1 MALPPIIKGS
11 PASLI
16 TDTAQEDANFC
27 WATNAPQSGSLV
39 ARELAAQRGDD
50 STVNKLEAY
59 SPIVR
64 GSRETPPIMRYP
76 ADIGSARSQIP
87 HVMQFKIYWRWENP
101 EFAKQ
106 AKKLKAESEST
117 LKELEDAQRL
127 IEDGNYT
134 IDGIAEYSANPFNFV
149 GDSQLSNA
157 TTMMMA
163 PSFVSPNDPSNN
175 TNLEML
181 LRNPETRE
189 EGRRIMERN
198 LKNANDRVN
207 NIGSEFGV
215 DGTTNFGITDITQD
229 TTVLSNRFNRLV
241 SAATPDKL
249 QSAFGLSESS
259 GIGQY
264 LTQKDPQYDQMVSI
278 YLPVCTRINGE
289 DAFSYTDFDMKKAAG
304 VVAAA
309 ASLGSSEGFGDLVGK
324 SGELTKQ
331 AAVALATSLTSDSAL
346 AGVIP
351 AITGLVLNPR
361 IEKMFQQKD
370 IRQFTFSWDLYP
382 RNEEEVR
389 NIKNIIDTFRYHS
402 HPARSSGD
410 ETTPEADPQI
420 MLRVPAEF
428 TVKFLS
434 SSSNGSG
441 TGFVENEYIPKISRC
456 VITNI
461 SVDYTPNGVFST
473 LKDNSP
479 TSYTL
484 SLTMSE
490 VAQLTREDVKGGF

>member
-1 MALPPIIKGS
+1 MALPPIVKGA
-11 PASLI
+11 PVSLI
-16 TDTAQEDANFC
+16 TDSRQNDANYC
-27 WATNAPQSGSLV
+27 WATNAPQSGAVV
-39 ARELAAQRGDD
+39 ARELSAQRGEDP
-50 STVNKLEAY
+50 TVNKLEAY
-59 SPIVR
+59 SPSVK
-64 GSRETPPIMRYP
+64 GSRDKPPIMRYP
-76 ADIGSARSQIP
+76 ADIGSPQSQIP
-87 HVMQFKIYWRWENP
+87 HVMQFKIYWRWENT
-101 EFAKQ
+101 EFTERAQ
-106 AKKLKAESEST
+106 KLKAEAEST

-134 IDGIAEYSANPFNFV
+134 LDGIAQYSNNPFNFV
-149 GDSQLSNA
+149 SDTQLSNA

-181 LRNPETRE
+181 LKNPETRE

-207 NIGSEFGV
+207 SIGAEFGV
-215 DGTTNFGITDITQD
+215 DGTTNFGATNITQD

-241 SAATPDKL
+241 SSATPKGVQDALNYLGL
-249 QSAFGLSESS
+249 Q
-259 GIGQY
+259 QR
-264 LTQKDPQYDQMVSI
+264 DPQYDQMVSI

-289 DAFSYTDFDMKKAAG
+289 DAFTYTDFDMKKAAG
-304 VVAAA
+304 FVAGA
-309 ASLGSSEGFGDLVGK
+309 ASLGTSEGFSDFIGK
-324 SGELTKQ
+324 AGELTKQ
-331 AAVALATSLTSDSAL
+331 GALAYATSAAEGNPL

-351 AITGLVLNPR
+351 ALTGLVLNPR
-361 IEKMFQQKD
+361 IEKMFKEKD
-370 IRQFTFSWDLYP
+370 IRQFIFSWELYP

-402 HPARSSGD
+402 HPARSRGD
-410 ETTPEADPQI
+410 VSATEADPQI

-434 SSSNGSG
+434 STSNGSG

-479 TSYTL
+479 TAYVL

-490 VAQLTREDVKGGF
+490 VAQLTREDVDGGF